1 MIDTIINEYVEGD
14 YAIRT
19 IEVTFFSIPI
29 YKSVKRRDLESFNT
43 VKSQT
48 KIKGFV

>member
-1 MIDTIINEYVEGD
+1 MIDRIIKEYVEGN

-29 YKSVKRRDLESFNT
+29 YRSVKQRDLTSFNN
-43 VKSQT
+43 VKPQT